1 MYERVAASNA
11 NEAAILGSRIFMKR
25 GKLQAALNVNEALSL
40 KEDLKCQRVLSREQL
55 LHVLQADKSCDS
67 ACKGKKDNPNCLCGL
82 IPAVGSVRRKGLW
95 QKEPQGL
102 QHLGANP
109 ADQKRQVL
117 LPAAANTKS
126 VVSLERMPVLMQ
138 HFL

>member
-1 MYERVAASNA
+1 
-11 NEAAILGSRIFMKR
+11 MKR
-25 GKLQAALNVNEALSL
+25 GKQNNNKLQAALNVNEALSL

-109 ADQKRQVL
+109 ADQKRQVPM
-117 LPAAANTKS
+117 PADADAKS
-126 VVSLERMPVLMQ
+126 AVPLEHMPLHMQ
-138 HFL
+138 RLF